1 MHRRNP
7 PGLFAGTVA
16 TVLVL
21 LATPTSAQSAI
32 EALTFD
38 AVVAR
43 AVEKNPSVA
52 IAATN
57 ILRSEAILQQ
67 VRSTTR
73 PRLGSTIT
81 STTLDRGR
89 SLGEQT
95 VTPQQ
100 QSSFVVSASYPVLAA
115 SQWAARAQAEDQV
128 DIARLSVAD
137 VRQQIAV
144 AAAQAY
150 LVVITQ
156 KRLVEVSR
164 RAIDTA
170 RAQRD
175 YNRTRLEGGLGTRL
189 NLLRSAQEVASD
201 EAGLEVVQLG
211 VRRAQDALGV
221 LLAADGPIDTA
232 GDPSFEVPTVGGES
246 DWMMARPDVQLFAAQ
261 QRAAERVVKDSA
273 KDWWPTGSLA
283 FDPQYLTPSG
293 IFQPSRTW
301 RFTMLFSQPIFD
313 GGLRRGLKAQRAAA
327 LEAAVLS
334 VDHARIRARAE
345 VRTAQA
351 AVDAYA
357 RALTGARLAAT
368 HANEVLRITILAF
381 EAGASTNIEVID
393 AQRSTRDFETAVAQS
408 EDAVRQARLE
418 LLVALGQ
425 FP

>member
-21 LATPTSAQSAI
+21 LAAPASAQSAI

-137 VRQQIAV
+137 VRLQIAV

-175 YNRTRLEGGLGTRL
+175 YNQTRLEGGLGTRL
-189 NLLRSAQEVASD
+189 NLLRSAQEVARD

-313 GGLRRGLKAQRAAA
+313 GGLRRGLKAQRASA

-393 AQRSTRDFETAVAQS
+393 AQRSTRDFETAVAQA